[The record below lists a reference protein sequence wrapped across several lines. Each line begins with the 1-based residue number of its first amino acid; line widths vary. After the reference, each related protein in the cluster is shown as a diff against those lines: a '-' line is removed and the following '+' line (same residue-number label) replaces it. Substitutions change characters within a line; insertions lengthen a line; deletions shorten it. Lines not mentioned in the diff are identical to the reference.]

1 MKRFA
6 WRLQKVLDI
15 KAKEEQLRQAELFR
29 LTQILA
35 DRRSELLLRQ
45 QILQEIMAEI
55 STDGTPQRLGAQE
68 FFLTHAIT
76 DDQCIAR
83 LRSEIQDVEIR
94 HKEKIAE
101 VLTLK
106 RFKEG
111 LEKLRAEAKERFIA
125 EQEKLEQKELDDG
138 TTIAFA
144 RSENVKAVHSDP
156 SQSETVTWTSVGSMS
171 SE

>member
-1 MKRFA
+1 LKRFV

-15 KAKEEQLRQAELFR
+15 KTKEEQYKRTELFR
-29 LTQILA
+29 LTQLLA

-45 QILQEIMAEI
+45 QVLQEIMAEI
-55 STDGTPQRLGAQE
+55 SQDGTPHRLGAQE

-83 LRSEIQDVEIR
+83 LRSEIEDLEVR

-101 VLTLK
+101 VLAVK

-111 LEKLRAEAKERFIA
+111 LEKLRAEAKTRFIQ

-138 TTIAFA
+138 IAIAFA
-144 RSENVKAVHSDP
+144 RRGGDNVWPESRP
-156 SQSETVTWTSVGSMS
+156 
-171 SE
+171 